1 MARVIPSL
9 HRTPLGGAASWFCV
23 NDWLDGYP
31 RAMSVLNKRNAVLGW
46 AVWNVSKKV
55 AKQKAKSATSSDD
68 GLPKK
73 SAVAAGIAAL
83 GGALWFW
90 RRRAGSGDD

>member
-1 MARVIPSL
+1 
-9 HRTPLGGAASWFCV
+9 
-23 NDWLDGYP
+23 
-31 RAMSVLNKRNAVLGW
+31 MSVLNKRNAVLGW
-46 AVWNVSKKV
+46 AVWNLSKRM
-55 AKQKAKSATSSDD
+55 AKQKAKSAASGDD

-90 RRRAGSGDD
+90 RRRASVDED